1 MRVVFQTT
9 YAQLNLLT
17 GIYNRNTI
25 SLDSKWRY
33 IVDPL
38 KPAFMIIT
46 IKKWLKVIHQ
56 PIGIKIS

>member
-25 SLDSKWRY
+25 SLDNKWRY

-38 KPAFMIIT
+38 KLAFIIIT
-46 IKKWLKVIHQ
+46 GITLVLINRVTSKK
-56 PIGIKIS
+56 G